1 MRWAESVRGT
11 GILAYRIDLY
21 RKISMSRYGRRLQI
35 LHGKWLKSPCAL
47 CSAVAYC
54 CGAVAP
60 RAIAALLGRFLPR
73 LGPLASCERPFF
85 LAQLFFACCR
95 SDCLGSSLLSRG
107 LKRPQR
113 IQRRSEEHTSEL
125 QSQFHLVCRLL

>member
-35 LHGKWLKSPCAL
+35 LHGKWFESPCTL

-73 LGPLASCERPFF
+73 LGPPVHSPGGPFF
-85 LAQLFFACCR
+85 FGLGFPGAMQHEVLLR
-95 SDCLGSSLLSRG
+95 STGIVLITDVRYGPGSAA
-107 LKRPQR
+107 
-113 IQRRSEEHTSEL
+113 H
-125 QSQFHLVCRLL
+125 